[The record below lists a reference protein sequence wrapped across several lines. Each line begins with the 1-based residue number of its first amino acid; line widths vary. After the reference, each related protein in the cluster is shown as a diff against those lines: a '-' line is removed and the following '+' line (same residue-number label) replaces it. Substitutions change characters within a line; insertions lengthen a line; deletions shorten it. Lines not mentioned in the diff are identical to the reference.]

1 MNGQS
6 PVQLTD
12 SLGGFMPLADVITLL
27 FYITAIIYIIYSVI
41 LYYHWTQY
49 GTNKAVTGLTL
60 ISYGLTTVPLILIM
74 AALTFS
80 F

>member
-12 SLGGFMPLADVITLL
+12 AIGNFMSLADIVTLL
-27 FYITAIIYIIYSVI
+27 FYITAFIYIIYSVI

-49 GTNKAVTGLTL
+49 GTSPGVTWITL
-60 ISYGLTTVPLILIM
+60 VIYGLTTVPLILIM
-74 AALTFS
+74 AALSFS

>member
-1 MNGQS
+1 MKEQPS
-6 PVQLTD
+6 LQVTD
-12 SLGGFMPLADVITLL
+12 SLTGFMPLADIVTLL
-27 FYITAIIYIIYSVI
+27 FYITALVYIVFSVI

-49 GTNKAVTGLTL
+49 GTNKGVTWLTL
-60 ISYGLTTVPLILIM
+60 ATYGLTTVPLILIM

>member
-1 MNGQS
+1 MPGQS
-6 PVQLTD
+6 PAQLTD
-12 SLGGFMPLADVITLL
+12 TLGSFMPLADVIMLL
-27 FYITAIIYIIYSVI
+27 FYITVIIYIIFSVI

-49 GTNKAVTGLTL
+49 GTNKAVTSLTL
-60 ISYGLTTVPLILIM
+60 ITYGLTTVPLILIM

>member
-1 MNGQS
+1 
-6 PVQLTD
+6 
-12 SLGGFMPLADVITLL
+12 MPLADIITLL
-27 FYITAIIYIIYSVI
+27 FYIAAIIYIIYSVI

-49 GTNKAVTGLTL
+49 GTNKAVTSLTL
-60 ISYGLTTVPLILIM
+60 IAYGLTTVPLLLIM

>member
-1 MNGQS
+1 MPAQ
-6 PVQLTD
+6 PTMQLTD
-12 SLGGFMPLADVITLL
+12 SLNSFMSLGDVITLL
-27 FYITAIIYIIYSVI
+27 FYITAIIYIVYSVI

-49 GTNKAVTGLTL
+49 GTNKAITGLTL
-60 ISYGLTTVPLILIM
+60 LTYGLTTVPLILIM